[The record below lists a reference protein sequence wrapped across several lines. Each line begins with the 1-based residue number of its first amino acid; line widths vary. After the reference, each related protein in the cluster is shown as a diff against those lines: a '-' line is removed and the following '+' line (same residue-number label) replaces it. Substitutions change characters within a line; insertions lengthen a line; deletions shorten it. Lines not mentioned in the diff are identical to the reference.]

1 MTTPP
6 IPAEAITAAA
16 KMIHNDVFNADH
28 GGYSA
33 CSCTGQDEHDK
44 KWHADV
50 VATRQ
55 GLEAAAPLIR
65 DHWAALLKAEIADE
79 VTAIAAQALIDA
91 EAASTAR
98 IAALEQVAAEMRAT
112 FHDTRKDG
120 WRARAGQVQIQRWD
134 TILAGE
140 Q

>member
-79 VTAIAAQALIDA
+79 VTAIAA
-91 EAASTAR
+91 
-98 IAALEQVAAEMRAT
+98 LEQVAAEMRAT